1 MMKKVLKLV
10 AILFSALLI
19 VACSKPK
26 ITKEQQDNV
35 VTWIVRSYK
44 VEEVEFISFTKNE
57 STGSYTL
64 KMKINGNDSMITGVL
79 IEHIEELDDRNGI
92 IGLSPIDK
100 FESIQKEKG
109 LEEDADVSLSGIKIK
124 YLGEK

>member
-1 MMKKVLKLV
+1 MKKVLKLV
-10 AILFSALLI
+10 AILFSTLLI

-79 IEHIEELDDRNGI
+79 IERIEELDDRNGI

>member
-1 MMKKVLKLV
+1 MKKILKLV

-79 IEHIEELDDRNGI
+79 IERIEELDDRNGI

>member
-1 MMKKVLKLV
+1 MKKVLKLV
-10 AILFSALLI
+10 AILFSTFLI
-19 VACSKPK
+19 VGCSKPK

-79 IEHIEELDDRNGI
+79 IERVEELDDRNGI

>member
-1 MMKKVLKLV
+1 MKKVLKLV
-10 AILFSALLI
+10 AILFSTFLI
-19 VACSKPK
+19 VGCSKPK

-35 VTWIVRSYK
+35 VTWIARSYK
-44 VEEVEFISFTKNE
+44 VKEVEFISFTKNE

-64 KMKINGNDSMITGVL
+64 KMKINGDDSMITGVL
-79 IEHIEELDDRNGI
+79 IEHIEELDSRNGI
-92 IGLSPIDK
+92 VGLNPIDK

-109 LEEDADVSLSGIKIK
+109 LEEDAEVSLSGIKIK

>member
-1 MMKKVLKLV
+1 MKKVLKLA

-79 IEHIEELDDRNGI
+79 IESVEELDDRNGI